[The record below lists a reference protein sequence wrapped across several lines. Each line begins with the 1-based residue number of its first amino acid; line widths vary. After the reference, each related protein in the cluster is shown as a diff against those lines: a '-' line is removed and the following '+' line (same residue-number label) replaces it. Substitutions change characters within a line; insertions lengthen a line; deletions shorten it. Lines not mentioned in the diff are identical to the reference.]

1 MDDGNG
7 GGEVGLVGE
16 DQDGAVGQLL
26 LGQEGEELV
35 LGLVETLGGE
45 GGREG
50 RREGRMRWSTSVK
63 G

>member
-1 MDDGNG
+1 LDDGNG

-16 DQDGAVGQLL
+16 DQDGTVGQLL

-35 LGLVETLGGE
+35 LGLVETLGEE

-50 RREGRMRWSTSVK
+50 RREGRMRWSTSAI
-63 G
+63 